1 MTSGNQTKFGK
12 AFEFACLN
20 YLKNLFADEHL
31 VYVNDNEQLQTAS
44 DAYFDIPYN
53 LRCNLDKAAKSA
65 FNIIIKLEPQL
76 LYSKKNQPLHL
87 SLQAD
92 NQGIKGDVR
101 DVLCIRKQNGWEIG
115 FSCKHNHHAVKH
127 SRLSDR
133 INFGKEWIGI
143 SCSGTYF
150 SEIKPIFDKLK
161 MLRKQDF
168 LWSSVPEKEKTVY
181 KPLLMAFIKE
191 LNRLAESDS
200 SVPSKLV
207 NYLIGNKDFYKII
220 TDDKMKTTRVE
231 AVNIAGNLNKPS
243 DNIKSIVNIPRLK
256 LPSRFYHIGF
266 KRISSTEESS
276 NTVEV
281 VCDEGWAI
289 SMRIHNASSKVEPSL
304 KFDIQLISLPSSIY
318 SQVEPW
324 E

>member
-1 MTSGNQTKFGK
+1 
-12 AFEFACLN
+12 
-20 YLKNLFADEHL
+20 
-31 VYVNDNEQLQTAS
+31 
-44 DAYFDIPYN
+44 
-53 LRCNLDKAAKSA
+53 
-65 FNIIIKLEPQL
+65 
-76 LYSKKNQPLHL
+76 
-87 SLQAD
+87 
-92 NQGIKGDVR
+92 
-101 DVLCIRKQNGWEIG
+101 
-115 FSCKHNHHAVKH
+115 
-127 SRLSDR
+127 
-133 INFGKEWIGI
+133 
-143 SCSGTYF
+143 
-150 SEIKPIFDKLK
+150 